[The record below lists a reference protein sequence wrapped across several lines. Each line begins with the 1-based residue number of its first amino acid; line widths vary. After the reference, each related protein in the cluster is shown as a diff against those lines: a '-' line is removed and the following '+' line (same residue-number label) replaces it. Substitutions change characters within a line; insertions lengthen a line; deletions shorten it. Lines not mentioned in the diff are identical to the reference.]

1 MHLGQILDILEK
13 RYSSEVL
20 RELPWDELSKMES
33 DREEIIRTIWKSV
46 IVPQVVRIRQDI
58 KNSQKVGLY
67 HHLDLDNRDD
77 SPKSLAD
84 KIGVKEAWIKQFNP
98 TRKELCRALDER
110 YIGHLANGSLDI
122 NILHKIKD
130 NSTELSEQLLKPY
143 EKSLEELMSRLR
155 KAVVDSETREKLK
168 NIEGIASYLAED
180 SEKGTSTDSL
190 ETLTKS
196 AERSS
201 EREQDTRLGHF
212 RESGNPVLLGSLKI
226 TDLHVMRME
235 SEGTN
240 NWMFVKIETDAGI
253 HGWGEASLQYK
264 DDALLGEFAAFKHF
278 LLGKNPFE
286 IERIWTSLY
295 RRVTWSGG
303 PVTTSAISAIDLALW
318 DIKGKAL
325 GVPVYELL
333 GGKSH
338 DKIRM
343 YANGWPRKD
352 NTPEGIAEGVK
363 RVVDQGYEALKFY
376 PFRGA
381 QVATIE
387 RIQHGVALVEAARE
401 AAGSQIEIGI
411 DIRARLNIWSARRVA
426 QELEPYNIA
435 WMEEPILWDNPA
447 ALAQFAREV
456 NVPIATGEQLYTRW
470 DFRALLELNAVGIIQ
485 PDICHAGGITEL
497 KKIAAMAETYYVTVA
512 PHNSNGPISTVA
524 SLHLDLCIHNSLMQE
539 IFVSSIERYNKVLT
553 QPIKVIDGHCVPP
566 EGPGWGVELR
576 EDIVE
581 QHPPK
586 SFTPIESEPYVEF

>member
-1 MHLGQILDILEK
+1 MQLGQILDILEK

-20 RELPWDELSKMES
+20 RELPWSES
-33 DREEIIRTIWKSV
+33 HKRERDREEIIRAIWKSV
-46 IVPQVVRIRQDI
+46 IVPQVAKIQQNI
-58 KNSQKVGLY
+58 TSPQKVGLY
-67 HHLDLDNRDD
+67 YYLDFRSPDD
-77 SPKSLAD
+77 ESRELKS
-84 KIGVKEAWIKQFNP
+84 KIGVSDSLIRQFDSMINSYLSNDLAKKAIEQVASGNLNITNDLYEYKDDSTKLSKQ
-98 TRKELCRALDER
+98 L
-110 YIGHLANGSLDI
+110 
-122 NILHKIKD
+122 
-130 NSTELSEQLLKPY
+130 QKPY
-143 EKSLEELMSRLR
+143 EKSLEELISRLR
-155 KAVVDSETREKLK
+155 EAVVDSETLEKLK
-168 NIEGIASYLAED
+168 NIEGIAPCLTED
-180 SEKGTSTDSL
+180 NKKGTPTD
-190 ETLTKS
+190 
-196 AERSS
+196 
-201 EREQDTRLGHF
+201 
-212 RESGNPVLLGSLKI
+212 SLKI
-226 TDLHVMRME
+226 TDLHVMRMG

-240 NWMFVKIETDAGI
+240 NWTFVKIETDAGI

-264 DDALLGEFAAFKHF
+264 DDALLGEFAAFKRF
-278 LLGKNPFE
+278 LIGKNPFE

-303 PVTTSAISAIDLALW
+303 AVTTSAISAIDLALW

-435 WMEEPILWDNPA
+435 WMEEPILWDNPE
-447 ALAQFAREV
+447 ALAQFAHEV

-470 DFRALLELNAVGIIQ
+470 DFRPLLELNAVGIIQ

-512 PHNSNGPISTVA
+512 PHNSNGPISTIA
-524 SLHLDLCIHNSLMQE
+524 SLHLDMCIHNSLMQE
-539 IFVSSIERYNKVLT
+539 IFVSSIDRYNKVLT
-553 QPIKVIDGHCVPP
+553 QPIEVIDGHCVPP
-566 EGPGWGVELR
+566 AGPGWGVELR
-576 EDIVE
+576 EDVME

-586 SFTPIESEPYVEF
+586 SFTPIESEPYLEF

>member
-1 MHLGQILDILEK
+1 MQLGQIIDILEK
-13 RYSSEVL
+13 
-20 RELPWDELSKMES
+20 PALSKIS
-33 DREEIIRTIWKSV
+33 YKDREEIIRTIWKNV
-46 IVPQVVRIRQDI
+46 IVPQVSKIQQDTT
-58 KNSQKVGLY
+58 KSQKVGLY
-67 HHLDLDNRDD
+67 HLLGFRNDG
-77 SPKSLAD
+77 PETVAE
-84 KIGVKEAWIKQFNP
+84 KIGVSRPLIANFDSMIKRLSN
-98 TRKELCRALDER
+98 ELHQTYIEQIASGNLQIRALYNRKDES
-110 YIGHLANGSLDI
+110 NW
-122 NILHKIKD
+122 
-130 NSTELSEQLLKPY
+130 LSKQLNKPY
-143 EKSLEELMSRLR
+143 EESLKNLMSSLR
-155 KAVVDSETREKLK
+155 EAFVGPQTLSELK
-168 NIEGIASYLAED
+168 NIKGIAPYLKGD
-180 SEKGTSTDSL
+180 NEKGTS
-190 ETLTKS
+190 
-196 AERSS
+196 
-201 EREQDTRLGHF
+201 
-212 RESGNPVLLGSLKI
+212 ESVPMKI
-226 TDLHVMRME
+226 TDLHVMRMG
-235 SEGTN
+235 SKGTN
-240 NWMFVKIETDAGI
+240 NWTFVKIETDAGI
-253 HGWGEASLQYK
+253 CGWGEASLQYK
-264 DDALLGEFAAFKHF
+264 DDALLGEFAAFKRF

-352 NTPEGIAEGVK
+352 NTPEAIAEGVK

-376 PFRGA
+376 PFSGA
-381 QVATIE
+381 QVAKID
-387 RIQHGVALVEAARE
+387 RIQHGIALVEAARE

-435 WMEEPILWDNPA
+435 WMEEPILWDNPE

-470 DFRALLELNAVGIIQ
+470 DFRALLELNAVGLIQ

-497 KKIAAMAETYYVTVA
+497 KKIAAMAETYYVTIA
-512 PHNSNGPISTVA
+512 PHNSNGPISTIA
-524 SLHLDLCIHNSLMQE
+524 SLHLDMCIHNSLMQE
-539 IFVSSIERYNKVLT
+539 IFVSSIARYNKVLT
-553 QPIKVIDGHCVPP
+553 QPIEVIDGYCVPP

-576 EDIVE
+576 EDVVE

-586 SFTPIESEPYVEF
+586 PFTPIESEPYVEF

>member
-1 MHLGQILDILEK
+1 MKLGQILDIIEK
-13 RYSSEVL
+13 RYSSEIL
-20 RELPWDELSKMES
+20 RELPWDEENKRGS
-33 DREEIIRTIWKSV
+33 DREEIICVIWNSV
-46 IVPQVVRIRQDI
+46 IVPQVVKIQEKDATIHQR
-58 KNSQKVGLY
+58 VGLY
-67 HHLDLDNRDD
+67 HYLRFQNGSDEPDT
-77 SPKSLAD
+77 LAK
-84 KIGVKEAWIKQFNP
+84 KIGVSHSLIKQFNATQENHLP
-98 TRKELCRALDER
+98 YKLYKEYL
-110 YIGHLANGSLDI
+110 GHLANRTLNITNLYNDI
-122 NILHKIKD
+122 RRDSNEPLAK
-130 NSTELSEQLLKPY
+130 LQKPY
-143 EKSLEELMSRLR
+143 KESLEKLMSQLR
-155 KAVVDSETREKLK
+155 EAVLDSETLATLNK
-168 NIEGIASYLAED
+168 IEGIAPYLTED
-180 SEKGTSTDSL
+180 NEKGTPT
-190 ETLTKS
+190 
-196 AERSS
+196 
-201 EREQDTRLGHF
+201 
-212 RESGNPVLLGSLKI
+212 GSLKI
-226 TDLHVMRME
+226 ADLHVMRMG

-240 NWMFVKIETDAGI
+240 NWLFVKIETDAGI

-264 DDALLGEFAAFKHF
+264 DDALIGEFAAFKRF

-303 PVTTSAISAIDLALW
+303 AVTTSAISAIDLALW

-376 PFRGA
+376 PFRGE
-381 QVATIE
+381 QVAKID
-387 RIQHGVALVEAARE
+387 RIQYGVALVEAARE

-435 WMEEPILWDNPA
+435 WMEEPILWDNPE
-447 ALAQFAREV
+447 ALAQFAHEV

-470 DFRALLELNAVGIIQ
+470 DFRQLLELNAVGIIQ

-512 PHNSNGPISTVA
+512 PHNSNGPISTIA

-539 IFVSSIERYNKVLT
+539 IFVSSIDRYNKVLT
-553 QPIKVIDGHCVPP
+553 QPIEVIDGHCVPP

-576 EDIVE
+576 EDVME

>member
-1 MHLGQILDILEK
+1 MKLGQILDILEK

-20 RELPWDELSKMES
+20 EELRWDESSKRVR
-33 DREEIIRTIWKSV
+33 DREEIICVIWNGE
-46 IVPQVVRIRQDI
+46 IVPKVVKIQEKDTTIHQR
-58 KNSQKVGLY
+58 VGLY
-67 HHLDLDNRDD
+67 RYLRFQNRSDEPD
-77 SPKSLAD
+77 TLAK
-84 KIGVKEAWIKQFNP
+84 KIGVSHSLIKQFNA
-98 TRKELCRALDER
+98 TKENHLSYSLANDLYKK
-110 YIGHLANGSLDI
+110 YIGHLANRTL
-122 NILHKIKD
+122 NITKLYNIREDSNK
-130 NSTELSEQLLKPY
+130 LLAKLQEPH
-143 EKSLEELMSRLR
+143 EESLEKLMSQLR
-155 KAVVDSETREKLK
+155 ESVVDSTTLEKLK
-168 NIEGIASYLAED
+168 NIEGIAPYLTED
-180 SEKGTSTDSL
+180 NEKGTPT
-190 ETLTKS
+190 
-196 AERSS
+196 
-201 EREQDTRLGHF
+201 
-212 RESGNPVLLGSLKI
+212 GSLKI
-226 TDLHVMRME
+226 TDLRVMRIG

-240 NWMFVKIETDAGI
+240 NWTFVKIETDADI
-253 HGWGEASLQYK
+253 CGWGEASLQYK
-264 DDALLGEFAAFKHF
+264 DDALLGEFAAFKRF
-278 LLGKNPFE
+278 LIGKNPFE

-318 DIKGKAL
+318 DIKGKSL

-343 YANGWPRKD
+343 YANGWPRKG

-376 PFRGA
+376 PFNGA
-381 QVATIE
+381 QVAKID

-435 WMEEPILWDNPA
+435 WMEEPILWDNPE
-447 ALAQFAREV
+447 ALAQFAHEV

-512 PHNSNGPISTVA
+512 PHNSNGPISTIA
-524 SLHLDLCIHNSLMQE
+524 SLHLDMCIHNSLMQE
-539 IFVSSIERYNKVLT
+539 IFVSSIDLYNEVLT
-553 QPIKVIDGHCVPP
+553 QPIEVIDGYCVPP

-576 EDIVE
+576 EDVME

>member
-1 MHLGQILDILEK
+1 M
-13 RYSSEVL
+13 
-20 RELPWDELSKMES
+20 
-33 DREEIIRTIWKSV
+33 
-46 IVPQVVRIRQDI
+46 
-58 KNSQKVGLY
+58 
-67 HHLDLDNRDD
+67 
-77 SPKSLAD
+77 
-84 KIGVKEAWIKQFNP
+84 
-98 TRKELCRALDER
+98 
-110 YIGHLANGSLDI
+110 
-122 NILHKIKD
+122 
-130 NSTELSEQLLKPY
+130 
-143 EKSLEELMSRLR
+143 
-155 KAVVDSETREKLK
+155 
-168 NIEGIASYLAED
+168 
-180 SEKGTSTDSL
+180 
-190 ETLTKS
+190 
-196 AERSS
+196 
-201 EREQDTRLGHF
+201 
-212 RESGNPVLLGSLKI
+212 KI
-226 TDLHVMRME
+226 TDLQVMRMG

-264 DDALLGEFAAFKHF
+264 DDALLGEFAAFKRF
-278 LLGKNPFE
+278 LIGKNPFE

-343 YANGWPRKD
+343 YANGWPRKN
-352 NTPEGIAEGVK
+352 NTPEGISEGVK

-381 QVATIE
+381 QVAKID

-435 WMEEPILWDNPA
+435 WMEEPILWDNPE
-447 ALAQFAREV
+447 ALAQFAHEV

-470 DFRALLELNAVGIIQ
+470 DFRPLLELNAVGIIQ

-512 PHNSNGPISTVA
+512 PHNSNGPISTIA

-539 IFVSSIERYNKVLT
+539 IFVSSIDRYNKVLT
-553 QPIKVIDGHCVPP
+553 QPIEVIDGHCVPP
-566 EGPGWGVELR
+566 EGPGWGVELQK
-576 EDIVE
+576 DVME

>member
-1 MHLGQILDILEK
+1 M
-13 RYSSEVL
+13 
-20 RELPWDELSKMES
+20 
-33 DREEIIRTIWKSV
+33 
-46 IVPQVVRIRQDI
+46 
-58 KNSQKVGLY
+58 
-67 HHLDLDNRDD
+67 
-77 SPKSLAD
+77 
-84 KIGVKEAWIKQFNP
+84 
-98 TRKELCRALDER
+98 
-110 YIGHLANGSLDI
+110 
-122 NILHKIKD
+122 
-130 NSTELSEQLLKPY
+130 
-143 EKSLEELMSRLR
+143 
-155 KAVVDSETREKLK
+155 
-168 NIEGIASYLAED
+168 
-180 SEKGTSTDSL
+180 
-190 ETLTKS
+190 
-196 AERSS
+196 
-201 EREQDTRLGHF
+201 
-212 RESGNPVLLGSLKI
+212 KI
-226 TDLHVMRME
+226 TDLQVMRMG
-235 SEGTN
+235 SEGRN
-240 NWMFVKIETDAGI
+240 NWTFVKIETDAGI
-253 HGWGEASLQYK
+253 HGLGEASLQFK
-264 DDALLGEFAAFKHF
+264 DDGLIGELAAFKRF
-278 LLGKNPFE
+278 LIGKNPFE

-343 YANGWPRKD
+343 YANGWPRKN

-376 PFRGA
+376 PFGGA
-381 QVATIE
+381 QVAKID

-435 WMEEPILWDNPA
+435 WMEEPILWDNPE
-447 ALAQFAREV
+447 ALAQFAHEV

-512 PHNSNGPISTVA
+512 PHNSNGPISTIA

-539 IFVSSIERYNKVLT
+539 IFVSSIDLYNEILT
-553 QPIKVIDGHCVPP
+553 QPIEVIDGHCVPP
-566 EGPGWGVELR
+566 AGPGWGVELR
-576 EDIVE
+576 EDVME

-586 SFTPIESEPYVEF
+586 SFTPVESEPYVEF

>member
-1 MHLGQILDILEK
+1 MKLSQILDILEK
-13 RYSSEVL
+13 PALYL
-20 RELPWDELSKMES
+20 DK
-33 DREEIIRTIWKSV
+33 DREEIILTIWKSV
-46 IVPQVVRIRQDI
+46 IIPQVAKIRQDI
-58 KNSQKVGLY
+58 TISQKVGLY
-67 HHLDLDNRDD
+67 HHLEFHKSSGNR
-77 SPKSLAD
+77 KNLAD
-84 KIGVKEAWIKQFNP
+84 QIGVKGGQIKHFKSTQN
-98 TRKELCRALDER
+98 ELSRDLNGR
-110 YIGHLANGSLDI
+110 YIGHLANGTLSIRSLYS
-122 NILHKIKD
+122 IKD
-130 NSTELSEQLLKPY
+130 NSVKLSGQLQKPY
-143 EKSLEELMSRLR
+143 EKSLEKLMSQLR
-155 KAVVDSETREKLK
+155 EADVSSATLAKLK
-168 NIEGIASYLAED
+168 NIEGIAPYLAED
-180 SEKGTSTDSL
+180 NEKGTSTDSS

-196 AERSS
+196 AERSL
-201 EREQDTRLGHF
+201 EREQDTRLGHS
-212 RESGNPVLLGSLKI
+212 REGGNPVLLGPLKI
-226 TDLHVMRME
+226 TDLHVMRIA

-240 NWMFVKIETDAGI
+240 NWMFIKIETDAGI

-264 DDALLGEFAAFKHF
+264 DDALFGEFAAFKRF

-303 PVTTSAISAIDLALW
+303 AVTTSAISAIDLALW

-435 WMEEPILWDNPA
+435 WMEEPILWDNPE

-470 DFRALLELNAVGIIQ
+470 DFRPLLELNAVGIIQ

-512 PHNSNGPISTVA
+512 PHNSNGPISTIA

-539 IFVSSIERYNKVLT
+539 IFVSSIDRYNRVLT
-553 QPIKVIDGHCVPP
+553 QPIEVIDGHCVPP

-576 EDIVE
+576 EDVME

-586 SFTPIESEPYVEF
+586 SFTPIESEPYMEF

>member
-1 MHLGQILDILEK
+1 MIKHFNATKKNYLSHDLYEK
-13 RYSSEVL
+13 
-20 RELPWDELSKMES
+20 
-33 DREEIIRTIWKSV
+33 
-46 IVPQVVRIRQDI
+46 
-58 KNSQKVGLY
+58 
-67 HHLDLDNRDD
+67 
-77 SPKSLAD
+77 
-84 KIGVKEAWIKQFNP
+84 
-98 TRKELCRALDER
+98 
-110 YIGHLANGSLDI
+110 YIGHLANRTLD
-122 NILHKIKD
+122 NITKLYNDIRKDSSKSSAKLH
-130 NSTELSEQLLKPY
+130 KPY
-143 EKSLEELMSRLR
+143 EESLEKLMSQLR
-155 KAVVDSETREKLK
+155 EAVLDSATLATLNK
-168 NIEGIASYLAED
+168 IEGIAPYLTED
-180 SEKGTSTDSL
+180 NEKGTPT
-190 ETLTKS
+190 
-196 AERSS
+196 
-201 EREQDTRLGHF
+201 
-212 RESGNPVLLGSLKI
+212 GSLKI
-226 TDLHVMRME
+226 TDLHVMRMG

-240 NWMFVKIETDAGI
+240 NWMFVKIETDAAGI

-264 DDALLGEFAAFKHF
+264 DDALLGEFAAFKRF

-325 GVPVYELL
+325 RVPVYELL

-363 RVVDQGYEALKFY
+363 QVVDQGYEALKFY

-435 WMEEPILWDNPA
+435 WMEEPILWDNPEV
-447 ALAQFAREV
+447 LAQFAHEV

-470 DFRALLELNAVGIIQ
+470 DF
-485 PDICHAGGITEL
+485 
-497 KKIAAMAETYYVTVA
+497 
-512 PHNSNGPISTVA
+512 
-524 SLHLDLCIHNSLMQE
+524 HLDMCIHNSLMQE
-539 IFVSSIERYNKVLT
+539 IFVSSIDRYNKVLT
-553 QPIKVIDGHCVPP
+553 QPIEVIDGHCVPP

-576 EDIVE
+576 EDVME

-586 SFTPIESEPYVEF
+586 SFTPVESEPYVEF

>member
-1 MHLGQILDILEK
+1 M
-13 RYSSEVL
+13 
-20 RELPWDELSKMES
+20 
-33 DREEIIRTIWKSV
+33 
-46 IVPQVVRIRQDI
+46 
-58 KNSQKVGLY
+58 KV
-67 HHLDLDNRDD
+67 
-77 SPKSLAD
+77 
-84 KIGVKEAWIKQFNP
+84 
-98 TRKELCRALDER
+98 
-110 YIGHLANGSLDI
+110 
-122 NILHKIKD
+122 
-130 NSTELSEQLLKPY
+130 
-143 EKSLEELMSRLR
+143 
-155 KAVVDSETREKLK
+155 
-168 NIEGIASYLAED
+168 
-180 SEKGTSTDSL
+180 
-190 ETLTKS
+190 
-196 AERSS
+196 
-201 EREQDTRLGHF
+201 
-212 RESGNPVLLGSLKI
+212 
-226 TDLHVMRME
+226 TDLQVMRMG

-240 NWMFVKIETDAGI
+240 NWLFVKIETDAGI

-264 DDALLGEFAAFKHF
+264 DDALLGEFAAFKRF

-303 PVTTSAISAIDLALW
+303 AVTTSAISAIDLALW

-325 GVPVYELL
+325 DVPVYELL

-343 YANGWPRKD
+343 YANGWPRKN

-376 PFRGA
+376 PFRGT
-381 QVATIE
+381 QVAKIE

-411 DIRARLNIWSARRVA
+411 DIRAHLNIWSARRVA

-435 WMEEPILWDNPA
+435 WMEEPILWDNPE

-512 PHNSNGPISTVA
+512 THNSNGPISTIA

-539 IFVSSIERYNKVLT
+539 IFVSSIGLYNKMLT
-553 QPIKVIDGHCVPP
+553 QPIEVIDGHCVPP

-576 EDIVE
+576 EDVME

-586 SFTPIESEPYVEF
+586 LFTPVESEPYVEF

>member
-1 MHLGQILDILEK
+1 M
-13 RYSSEVL
+13 
-20 RELPWDELSKMES
+20 
-33 DREEIIRTIWKSV
+33 
-46 IVPQVVRIRQDI
+46 
-58 KNSQKVGLY
+58 
-67 HHLDLDNRDD
+67 
-77 SPKSLAD
+77 
-84 KIGVKEAWIKQFNP
+84 
-98 TRKELCRALDER
+98 
-110 YIGHLANGSLDI
+110 
-122 NILHKIKD
+122 
-130 NSTELSEQLLKPY
+130 
-143 EKSLEELMSRLR
+143 
-155 KAVVDSETREKLK
+155 
-168 NIEGIASYLAED
+168 
-180 SEKGTSTDSL
+180 
-190 ETLTKS
+190 
-196 AERSS
+196 
-201 EREQDTRLGHF
+201 
-212 RESGNPVLLGSLKI
+212 KI
-226 TDLHVMRME
+226 TDLQVMRMG

-240 NWMFVKIETDAGI
+240 NWLFVKIETDAGI

-264 DDALLGEFAAFKHF
+264 DDALTGEFAAFKRF
-278 LLGKNPFE
+278 LLGKDPFE

-303 PVTTSAISAIDLALW
+303 AVTTSAISAIDLALW
-318 DIKGKAL
+318 DIKGKVL

-343 YANGWPRKD
+343 YANGWPRKN

-435 WMEEPILWDNPA
+435 WMEEPILWDNPE

-470 DFRALLELNAVGIIQ
+470 DFRTLLELNAVGIIQ

-512 PHNSNGPISTVA
+512 PHNSNGPISTIA

-539 IFVSSIERYNKVLT
+539 IFVSSIDRYNKVLT
-553 QPIKVIDGHCVPP
+553 QPIEVIDGHCVPP
-566 EGPGWGVELR
+566 AGPGWGVELR
-576 EDIVE
+576 EDVME

>member
-1 MHLGQILDILEK
+1 MKLGRILDILK
-13 RYSSEVL
+13 K
-20 RELPWDELSKMES
+20 SKS
-33 DREEIIRTIWKSV
+33 ALAPALHKPLYKNREEIIRIIWKSV
-46 IVPQVVRIRQDI
+46 IVPQIAKIRQNI
-58 KNSQKVGLY
+58 TISQKVGLFY
-67 HHLDLDNRDD
+67 HLDFHKSSDK
-77 SPKSLAD
+77 PKSLSD
-84 KIGVKEAWIKQFNP
+84 KIGVKEGQIKHFKSTQN
-98 TRKELCRALDER
+98 KLYSDLNER
-110 YIGHLANGSLDI
+110 YIGHLANGSLGI
-122 NILHKIKD
+122 RYLYSIKD
-130 NSTELSEQLLKPY
+130 NSTKLLEQLQEPY
-143 EKSLEELMSRLR
+143 EKSLEKLMSQLR
-155 KAVVDSETREKLK
+155 EAVLDSETLATLN
-168 NIEGIASYLAED
+168 NIEGIAFYLAED

-201 EREQDTRLGHF
+201 ELEQDTRLGHSH
-212 RESGNPVLLGSLKI
+212 ESGNLVLLGPLKI
-226 TDLHVMRME
+226 TNLHVMRMG

-240 NWMFVKIETDAGI
+240 NWIFVKIETDAGI

-264 DDALLGEFAAFKHF
+264 DDALLGEFAAFKRF

-303 PVTTSAISAIDLALW
+303 AVTTSAISAIDLALW

-435 WMEEPILWDNPA
+435 WMEEPILWDNPE

-470 DFRALLELNAVGIIQ
+470 DFRPLLELNAVGIIQ

-512 PHNSNGPISTVA
+512 PHNSNGPISTIA
-524 SLHLDLCIHNSLMQE
+524 SLHLDMCVHNSLMQE
-539 IFVSSIERYNKVLT
+539 IFVSSIDRYNKVLT
-553 QPIKVIDGHCVPP
+553 PPIEVIDGHCVPP
-566 EGPGWGVELR
+566 EGPGWGVDLR
-576 EDIVE
+576 EDVME

-586 SFTPIESEPYVEF
+586 SFTPIESEPYLEF

>member
-1 MHLGQILDILEK
+1 MKLGQVLDILK
-13 RYSSEVL
+13 TQA
-20 RELPWDELSKMES
+20 LSRI
-33 DREEIIRTIWKSV
+33 DREKIIRIIWQDEV
-46 IVPQVVRIRQDI
+46 VPKVSKKYQDVSISQKIGLYYYLGFDHLLAEKIIGVSAYIRQFNSI
-58 KNSQKVGLY
+58 KNKLP
-67 HHLDLDNRDD
+67 DD
-77 SPKSLAD
+77 SIPK
-84 KIGVKEAWIKQFNP
+84 
-98 TRKELCRALDER
+98 
-110 YIGHLANGSLDI
+110 YIGHIANGSLSIHEVYDEKI
-122 NILHKIKD
+122 RHNVDMIL
-130 NSTELSEQLLKPY
+130 ELLQRPYKESPDELESQLR
-143 EKSLEELMSRLR
+143 E
-155 KAVVDSETREKLK
+155 AVVDSETLEKLK
-168 NIEGIASYLAED
+168 DIEGIASYL
-180 SEKGTSTDSL
+180 TDDN
-190 ETLTKS
+190 EKS
-196 AERSS
+196 ALV
-201 EREQDTRLGHF
+201 T
-212 RESGNPVLLGSLKI
+212 SLKI
-226 TDLHVMRME
+226 TDLHVMRMG

-240 NWMFVKIETDAGI
+240 NWIFVKIETDAGI

-264 DDALLGEFAAFKHF
+264 DDALLGEFAAFKRF
-278 LLGKNPFE
+278 LIGKDPFE

-325 GVPVYELL
+325 RVPVYELL

-352 NTPEGIAEGVK
+352 DTPEGIAKGVK

-381 QVATIE
+381 QVANIE
-387 RIQHGVALVEAARE
+387 RIQRGVALVEAARD

-435 WMEEPILWDNPA
+435 WMEEPILWDNPE

-456 NVPIATGEQLYTRW
+456 NVPVATGEQLYTRW
-470 DFRALLELNAVGIIQ
+470 DFRALLELNAVGLIQ

-497 KKIAAMAETYYVTVA
+497 KKIAAMAETYYVAVA
-512 PHNSNGPISTVA
+512 PHNSNGPISTIA

-553 QPIKVIDGHCVPP
+553 QPIEVINGHCVPP

-576 EDIVE
+576 EDVME
-581 QHPPK
+581 QYPPK
-586 SFTPIESEPYVEF
+586 SFTSIESEPYVEF

>member
-1 MHLGQILDILEK
+1 M
-13 RYSSEVL
+13 
-20 RELPWDELSKMES
+20 
-33 DREEIIRTIWKSV
+33 
-46 IVPQVVRIRQDI
+46 
-58 KNSQKVGLY
+58 
-67 HHLDLDNRDD
+67 
-77 SPKSLAD
+77 
-84 KIGVKEAWIKQFNP
+84 
-98 TRKELCRALDER
+98 
-110 YIGHLANGSLDI
+110 
-122 NILHKIKD
+122 
-130 NSTELSEQLLKPY
+130 
-143 EKSLEELMSRLR
+143 
-155 KAVVDSETREKLK
+155 
-168 NIEGIASYLAED
+168 
-180 SEKGTSTDSL
+180 
-190 ETLTKS
+190 
-196 AERSS
+196 
-201 EREQDTRLGHF
+201 
-212 RESGNPVLLGSLKI
+212 KI
-226 TDLHVMRME
+226 TDLQVMRMG
-235 SEGTN
+235 SDGRN
-240 NWMFVKIETDAGI
+240 NWTFVKIETDAGI
-253 HGWGEASLQYK
+253 HGLGEASLQFK
-264 DDALLGEFAAFKHF
+264 DDGLIGELAAFKRF

-295 RRVTWSGG
+295 RRVTWSGE

-352 NTPEGIAEGVK
+352 NTPAGITEGVK

-376 PFRGA
+376 PFNGA
-381 QVATIE
+381 QVAKID

-435 WMEEPILWDNPA
+435 WMEEPILWDNPE
-447 ALAQFAREV
+447 ALAQFAHEV

-512 PHNSNGPISTVA
+512 PHNSNGPISTIA

-539 IFVSSIERYNKVLT
+539 IFVSSIDLYNEVLT
-553 QPIKVIDGHCVPP
+553 QPIEVIDGHCVPP

-576 EDIVE
+576 EDVME

>member
-1 MHLGQILDILEK
+1 MQLGQILDILEK
-13 RYSSEVL
+13 SAL
-20 RELPWDELSKMES
+20 KG
-33 DREEIIRTIWKSV
+33 REEIIRIIWNSV
-46 IVPQVVRIRQDI
+46 IVPQVVKIRQDI
-58 KNSQKVGLY
+58 KIYQRVGLY
-67 HHLDLDNRDD
+67 HHLDFPNRSDER
-77 SPKSLAD
+77 KILAD
-84 KIGVKEAWIKQFNP
+84 KIGVKEAWIKQFES
-98 TRKELCRALDER
+98 TRNELSRDLDER

-122 NILHKIKD
+122 HNLYNIRKD
-130 NSTELSEQLLKPY
+130 RTKLTEQLRKPY
-143 EKSLEELMSRLR
+143 EKSLEKLMSQLR
-155 KAVVDSETREKLK
+155 EAVVDSKT
-168 NIEGIASYLAED
+168 
-180 SEKGTSTDSL
+180 L
-190 ETLTKS
+190 ETLKNVGGIAPYLTEDDEK
-196 AERSS
+196 
-201 EREQDTRLGHF
+201 DT
-212 RESGNPVLLGSLKI
+212 PTDSLKI
-226 TDLHVMRME
+226 TDLHVMRMG

-240 NWMFVKIETDAGI
+240 NWTFIKIETDADI
-253 HGWGEASLQYK
+253 CGWGEASLQYK
-264 DDALLGEFAAFKHF
+264 DDALLGEFAAFKRF

-376 PFRGA
+376 PFNGV
-381 QVATIE
+381 QVAKID

-435 WMEEPILWDNPA
+435 WMEEPILWDNPE
-447 ALAQFAREV
+447 ALAQFAHEV

-512 PHNSNGPISTVA
+512 PHNSNGPISTIA

-539 IFVSSIERYNKVLT
+539 IFVSSIDLYNEVLT
-553 QPIKVIDGHCVPP
+553 QPIEVIDGHCVPP

-576 EDIVE
+576 EDVME

-586 SFTPIESEPYVEF
+586 SFTPVESEPYVEF

>member
-1 MHLGQILDILEK
+1 MQLGQILDILEK
-13 RYSSEVL
+13 SAL
-20 RELPWDELSKMES
+20 KG
-33 DREEIIRTIWKSV
+33 REEIIRIIWNGE
-46 IVPQVVRIRQDI
+46 IVPKVVKIQEKDTTIHQR
-58 KNSQKVGLY
+58 VGLY
-67 HHLDLDNRDD
+67 HYLRFQNRSDKPD
-77 SPKSLAD
+77 ILAK
-84 KIGVKEAWIKQFNP
+84 KIGISHSLIKQFNSTKDNHLP
-98 TRKELCRALDER
+98 YNLANNLYKK
-110 YIGHLANGSLDI
+110 YIGHLANRTLNITKLFDLREDNNKLLAKLQESYEESLG
-122 NILHKIKD
+122 K
-130 NSTELSEQLLKPY
+130 
-143 EKSLEELMSRLR
+143 LMSQLQE
-155 KAVVDSETREKLK
+155 AVVDSATLAKLK
-168 NIEGIASYLAED
+168 KIEGIAPYLTED
-180 SEKGTSTDSL
+180 NEKGTPTD
-190 ETLTKS
+190 
-196 AERSS
+196 
-201 EREQDTRLGHF
+201 
-212 RESGNPVLLGSLKI
+212 SLKI
-226 TDLHVMRME
+226 TDLHVMRMG

-240 NWMFVKIETDAGI
+240 NWTFVKIETDAGI
-253 HGWGEASLQYK
+253 CGWGEASLQYK
-264 DDALLGEFAAFKHF
+264 DDALLGEFAAFKRF

-343 YANGWPRKD
+343 YANGWPRKN

-376 PFRGA
+376 PFSGV
-381 QVATIE
+381 QVAKID

-426 QELEPYNIA
+426 QALEPYNIA
-435 WMEEPILWDNPA
+435 WMEEPILWDNPE
-447 ALAQFAREV
+447 ALAQFAHEV

-512 PHNSNGPISTVA
+512 PHNSNGPISTIA

-539 IFVSSIERYNKVLT
+539 IFVSSI
-553 QPIKVIDGHCVPP
+553 
-566 EGPGWGVELR
+566 GV
-576 EDIVE
+576 VA
-581 QHPPK
+581 
-586 SFTPIESEPYVEF
+586 

>member
-1 MHLGQILDILEK
+1 MQLGQILDILEK

-20 RELPWDELSKMES
+20 EELPWNES
-33 DREEIIRTIWKSV
+33 YKRERDREEIISTIWKNE
-46 IVPQVVRIRQDI
+46 IVPQASKIQHTKVIEQA
-58 KNSQKVGLY
+58 QKIGLY
-67 HHLDLDNRDD
+67 HYLDFYNRSD
-77 SPKSLAD
+77 SSKVLVD
-84 KIGVKEAWIKQFNP
+84 KIGVKNDALIKQFNSMKNNHLP
-98 TRKELCRALDER
+98 SSLYER
-110 YIGHLANGSLDI
+110 YIGHIAIGNLQISKLFR
-122 NILHKIKD
+122 IKD
-130 NSTELSEQLLKPY
+130 DSAQIEKSLQRPY
-143 EKSLEELMSRLR
+143 EKSLKELMSRIQE
-155 KAVVDSETREKLK
+155 AVVDSATLAKLK
-168 NIEGIASYLAED
+168 SIESIEPYLTENN
-180 SEKGTSTDSL
+180 EKGTPTD
-190 ETLTKS
+190 
-196 AERSS
+196 
-201 EREQDTRLGHF
+201 
-212 RESGNPVLLGSLKI
+212 SLKI
-226 TDLHVMRME
+226 TDLHVMQMG

-264 DDALLGEFAAFKHF
+264 DDALLGEFAAFKRF

-343 YANGWPRKD
+343 YANGWPRKN

-376 PFRGA
+376 PFRGT

-435 WMEEPILWDNPA
+435 WMEEPILWDNPE
-447 ALAQFAREV
+447 ALAQFAHEV

-470 DFRALLELNAVGIIQ
+470 DFRPLLELNAVGIIQ

-512 PHNSNGPISTVA
+512 PHNSNGPISTIA

-539 IFVSSIERYNKVLT
+539 IFVSSIDRYNKVLT
-553 QPIKVIDGHCVPP
+553 QPIEVIDGHCVPP
-566 EGPGWGVELR
+566 EGPGWGIELR
-576 EDIVE
+576 EDVME
-581 QHPPK
+581 QYPPK
-586 SFTPIESEPYVEF
+586 SFTPVESEPYVEF